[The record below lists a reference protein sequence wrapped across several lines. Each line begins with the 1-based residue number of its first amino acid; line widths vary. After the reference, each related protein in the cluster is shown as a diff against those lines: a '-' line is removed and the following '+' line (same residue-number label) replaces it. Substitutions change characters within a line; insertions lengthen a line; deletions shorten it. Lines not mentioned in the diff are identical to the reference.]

1 MPIDWTNPACAVS
14 DHFSV
19 KDCIWLGHLGR
30 LANELDGL
38 DSRLKERLIETCE
51 MAENIRSVLD
61 RPLRVTSMYRPP
73 EYSVSVGGSEHDVH
87 TRGIAIDFYPIG
99 MEIAEA
105 KKILRPHLAS
115 LGIRMERGTDV
126 WIHIDSH
133 EPGPSGREFVP

>member
-1 MPIDWTNPACAVS
+1 MPIDWTDPNCMVS

-19 KDCIWLGHLGR
+19 KDCLWLGR
-30 LANELDGL
+30 LNRLATELDGL
-38 DSRLKERLIETCE
+38 TREIKDRLIETCE

-73 EYSVSVGGSEHDVH
+73 EYSVSVGGSSHDVH
-87 TRGIAIDFYPIG
+87 TRGIAIDFFPISLDI
-99 MEIAEA
+99 EEA
-105 KKILRPHLAS
+105 KTKLRPHLAA

-133 EPGPSGREFVP
+133 DPGPSGREFVP